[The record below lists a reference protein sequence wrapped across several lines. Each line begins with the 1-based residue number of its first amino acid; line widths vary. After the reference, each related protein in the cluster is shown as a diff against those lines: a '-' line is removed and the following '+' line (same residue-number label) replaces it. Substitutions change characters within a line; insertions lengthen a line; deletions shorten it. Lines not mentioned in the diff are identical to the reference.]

1 MNNLNPTFNGS
12 ARAAIALQ
20 HSQTNKSDGES
31 TVTLQS
37 SIKRKFTKH
46 ESRDKYHEKFHD
58 ERLYQKLVECN
69 PEIKNY
75 PIKKL

>member
-1 MNNLNPTFNGS
+1 MKNLNPIFN
-12 ARAAIALQ
+12 Q
-20 HSQTNKSDGES
+20 QNQNNKSDGES